1 MKFFVSLVIL
11 KVQKRQTTFWN
22 CQDQGYFAIFYSKV
36 LLLKSSLRAIAA
48 NVFKD
53 EKIDIQFDLLVSYVP
68 GCKFHKFFISV
79 YKTQI
84 KNLLIM
90 EFYLK

>member
-1 MKFFVSLVIL
+1 M
-11 KVQKRQTTFWN
+11 
-22 CQDQGYFAIFYSKV
+22 CYFEIFYSKV

-53 EKIDIQFDLLVSYVP
+53 EKIDIQFELLMSYVP

-90 EFYLK
+90 EFYHK

>member
-11 KVQKRQTTFWN
+11 KVQKRQSFWN
-22 CQDQGYFAIFYSKV
+22 CQAQGYFAIFYSKV

-53 EKIDIQFDLLVSYVP
+53 EKIDIQFDLLVSYVS
-68 GCKFHKFFISV
+68 GCTFHKFFISV
-79 YKTQI
+79 Q
-84 KNLLIM
+84 NSN
-90 EFYLK
+90 